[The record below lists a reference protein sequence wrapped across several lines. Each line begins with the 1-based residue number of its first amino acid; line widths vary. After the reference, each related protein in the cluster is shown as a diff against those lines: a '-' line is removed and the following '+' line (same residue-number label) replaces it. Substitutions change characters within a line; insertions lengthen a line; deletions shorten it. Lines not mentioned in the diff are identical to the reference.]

1 MRSRNPDT
9 CAVILD
15 RGRNQIIEV
24 RSTVLVNQISR
35 DAERIAKSFD
45 NLHSQDMGAISE
57 QFALC
62 YATLTSGMINA
73 SQDHD
78 DLRIACGELLSNA
91 LNSMA
96 ASAYLVRGGF
106 VLQPGAVVRSCVE
119 TLAVVLHLMQFQS
132 EVRNYRSDKFNST
145 RAIASAKRVFPPF
158 GRLYGLLS
166 EQFTHIG
173 QLHKQL
179 TPIREYEASYEPL
192 AMNMRFIA
200 TGVWMCYVTCE
211 LVYVGLI
218 AEPRYW
224 TRVVEVSQDQVA
236 YHYSPSAAE
245 VAWMDNFLGLAD
257 AP

>member
-1 MRSRNPDT
+1 MKARHPDT
-9 CAVILD
+9 CAVIVD
-15 RGRNQIIEV
+15 RVNNQIIDV
-24 RSTVLVNQISR
+24 RKTVLVNQITR

-45 NLHSQDMGAISE
+45 NLHSQDMESISE

-62 YATLTSGMINA
+62 FATLTSGMLNA
-73 SQDHD
+73 AQDHD
-78 DLRIACGELLSNA
+78 ELRIACGELLSNA

-96 ASAYLVRGGF
+96 AAAYLMRGGF
-106 VLQPGAVVRSCVE
+106 VLQPGGVIRSCVE

-132 EVRNYRSDKFNST
+132 EVGTYRSDKFSST

-173 QLHKQL
+173 KLHKQL
-179 TPIREYEASYEPL
+179 TPIREYEASYDPL
-192 AMNMRFIA
+192 AMNMRFVA

-211 LVYVGLI
+211 LVYLGLI

-224 TRVVEVSQDQVA
+224 TRVVQVSQDQVA
-236 YHYSPSAAE
+236 YHYSPSVAE
-245 VAWMDNFLGLAD
+245 VTWMDKFLGLAD
-257 AP
+257 TP